1 MSHRVYLGLG
11 SNVGDR
17 IENLQLCVKRL
28 SQRVSIYEASSV
40 YETEP
45 VGFTD
50 QPSFLNAAVS
60 AEDELGPFELLDLV
74 KEIEADLGRRPSFPN
89 APRPIDIDILLYGQM
104 AIRTA
109 ALTVPHPRMAQRAFV
124 LVPLAEIAGDLV
136 VPALGRSI
144 SALLTAVG
152 DTAGVRCAEGL
163 SIGPMAGRRRRAD
176 VSHLG

>member
-1 MSHRVYLGLG
+1 MSTRVYLGLG

-17 IENLQLCVKRL
+17 IGNLQLCVERL
-28 SQRVSIYEASSV
+28 SQRVSICEASSV
-40 YETEP
+40 YETAP

-50 QPSFLNAAVS
+50 QPSFLNSAVS
-60 AEDELGPFELLDLV
+60 TGDELGPFELLGLV
-74 KEIEADLGRRPSFPN
+74 KGIEADLGRRASFPN
-89 APRPIDIDILLYGQM
+89 APRPIDVDILLYGEM

-136 VPALGRSI
+136 VPALGRSVC
-144 SALLTAVG
+144 ALLTAV
-152 DTAGVRCAEGL
+152 DATAGVRCVEGL
-163 SIGPMAGRRRRAD
+163 NIRPIADRQRRAD